1 MKTSIRLLVASLL
14 LLPLTAVA
22 QSPPI
27 VAAAPE
33 VCANIKWNVS
43 FLERYPKAPAA
54 CRGVEVRAGLK
65 YAKFMGKV
73 AKTGASFVEVKMMNV
88 ANDPISDIGFE
99 VGVGGRV
106 TVNDKVE
113 KVSQLKEGDVLTF
126 WVREGVFGVSPT
138 LTDEP
143 MRIIKP
149 EAGPAK

>member
-54 CRGVEVRAGLK
+54 CRGVEVRAGLSTPSSW
-65 YAKFMGKV
+65 AK
-73 AKTGASFVEVKMMNV
+73 
-88 ANDPISDIGFE
+88 
-99 VGVGGRV
+99 
-106 TVNDKVE
+106 
-113 KVSQLKEGDVLTF
+113 
-126 WVREGVFGVSPT
+126 SPRRA
-138 LTDEP
+138 L
-143 MRIIKP
+143 RLSK
-149 EAGPAK
+149 